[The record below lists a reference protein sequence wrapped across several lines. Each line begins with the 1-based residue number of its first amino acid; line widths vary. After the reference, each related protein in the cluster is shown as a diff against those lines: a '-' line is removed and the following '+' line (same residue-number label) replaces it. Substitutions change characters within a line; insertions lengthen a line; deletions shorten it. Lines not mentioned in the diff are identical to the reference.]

1 MRREEHLVRD
11 LLVYPTADGGLK
23 LKAVFEC
30 CKSGPVASAGD
41 QRVNVDVTCAADTRG
56 PLRDS
61 VRPSR

>member
-11 LLVYPTADGGLK
+11 LLVHRGDGGLK

-30 CKSGPVASAGD
+30 CKSGPVASAGN

-61 VRPSR
+61 VGPSR